1 LTGIVHLHSVITA
14 IRQAFSGKLGEA
26 NVAAATAA
34 YNATGDASAAA

>member
-1 LTGIVHLHSVITA
+1 VVTA

-34 YNATGDASAAA
+34 YDATANASAAA